1 MPLHRLIAKLPACAC
16 AGNLPLK
23 RAHFA
28 PPCYQLLRGLSQ
40 TSKHF
45 SMDPCQAH
53 GGVKWNRRYIRMR
66 RRGMNGVLWKLQLIF
81 CGFNLYKYHRKRRQ
95 AILAVWMKQ
104 IQFDTN
110 DYN

>member
-1 MPLHRLIAKLPACAC
+1 
-16 AGNLPLK
+16 
-23 RAHFA
+23 
-28 PPCYQLLRGLSQ
+28 
-40 TSKHF
+40 
-45 SMDPCQAH
+45 
-53 GGVKWNRRYIRMR
+53 MR